1 MNITKEVKL
10 ANTNRPAATPMASH
24 RKISLTAGL
33 IYLLTMVSI
42 PTLAL
47 YGQVKSANYIMG
59 AGPETAAMVG
69 AVLEMIVALA
79 GIGTAVVLFS
89 VLKIQS

>member
-10 ANTNRPAATPMASH
+10 VNTNNMTTTSMAPH

-33 IYLLTMVSI
+33 LYLLTFVSI

-47 YGQVKSANYIMG
+47 YGQVKSANYI
-59 AGPETAAMVG
+59 
-69 AVLEMIVALA
+69 
-79 GIGTAVVLFS
+79 IGGEWLN
-89 VLKIQS
+89 K